1 MKINRSSTGTT
12 EWNELNRRT
21 IVPSCR
27 CFSPSAIEKGLIK
40 SRCVGGGVFRRREIR
55 SNSILF
61 SPSLTSSS
69 SAHRLD
75 LSPFIDST
83 NSNADSLFLPPSD
96 LTSPSSPVSTNNVY
110 QLSDIVAL
118 LEPPSNPQ
126 HRKLADSSIGN
137 DITNTFSSSGT
148 GTNLQT
154 SCSTAAAAAASA
166 LLQENVLSSL
176 FDSFEPFSKLFP
188 AGDDS
193 SSSSAASRY
202 NSIMTSSPL
211 LTTAP
216 DYSHH
221 PMYYSHTNSW
231 H

>member
-1 MKINRSSTGTT
+1 M
-12 EWNELNRRT
+12 
-21 IVPSCR
+21 C
-27 CFSPSAIEKGLIK
+27 
-40 SRCVGGGVFRRREIR
+40 RRRHLFELLSLR
-55 SNSILF
+55 S
-61 SPSLTSSS
+61 SLTSSS

-75 LSPFIDST
+75 LSPFIDAT
-83 NSNADSLFLPPSD
+83 NSNSDSLFLPSSD

-118 LEPPSNPQ
+118 LEAPSNPQ
-126 HRKLADSSIGN
+126 HRKLAENSIGN
-137 DITNTFSSSGT
+137 DITNTFSSSSTT

-188 AGDDS
+188 AADDSTSSPS
-193 SSSSAASRY
+193 SSSTSRY
-202 NSIMTSSPL
+202 NSILNGSPL

-221 PMYYSHTNSW
+221 PMYYGHTNSW